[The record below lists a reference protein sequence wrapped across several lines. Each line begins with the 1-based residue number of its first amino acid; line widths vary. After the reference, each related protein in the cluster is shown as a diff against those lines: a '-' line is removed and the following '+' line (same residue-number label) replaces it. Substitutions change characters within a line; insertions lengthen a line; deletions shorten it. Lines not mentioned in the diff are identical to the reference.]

1 MVSIRSVV
9 MLDIWM
15 SGGDEGRSSISM
27 ARIDVSK
34 TVEKDGLQWD
44 GLGDAIAMGELIGG
58 GTM

>member
-44 GLGDAIAMGELIGG
+44 GLGDAIAMGE
-58 GTM
+58 